1 MKKIGISI
9 QNGLLAEGIIRM
21 LHENGEFQ
29 PFRITSPKKNGVV
42 SNCLLQ
48 GADILLAEVS
58 YANGATIEGRLSEA
72 KALRAEKPECKI
84 AFLCDENSSPEI
96 AKAVM
101 TATTQRDLPIYCV
114 QKDSKVCSLT
124 FDAAW
129 GNAKVRQ
136 ALILKGFG
144 ASSFLSL

>member
-21 LHENGEFQ
+21 FHENGEFQ

-84 AFLCDENSSPEI
+84 AFLCDENSAPDIAREVMI
-96 AKAVM
+96 AKKDGLIDAFFYSSV
-101 TATTQRDLPIYCV
+101 TAKYLIAALTTL
-114 QKDSKVCSLT
+114 
-124 FDAAW
+124 
-129 GNAKVRQ
+129 
-136 ALILKGFG
+136 
-144 ASSFLSL
+144 

>member
-9 QNGLLAEGIIRM
+9 QNGLLAEGIMQM
-21 LHENGEFQ
+21 LIANGEFQ

-72 KALRAEKPECKI
+72 KALRAERPECKI

-101 TATTQRDLPIYCV
+101 TAK
-114 QKDSKVCSLT
+114 KDGIIDGFFYSSVTAKYLVAAL
-124 FDAAW
+124 DA
-129 GNAKVRQ
+129 
-136 ALILKGFG
+136 I
-144 ASSFLSL
+144 

>member
-42 SNCLLQ
+42 INCLLQ

-101 TATTQRDLPIYCV
+101 TAK
-114 QKDSKVCSLT
+114 KDGII
-124 FDAAW
+124 DAFFYSSVT
-129 GNAKVRQ
+129 AKYLVA
-136 ALILKGFG
+136 ALDAI
-144 ASSFLSL
+144 

>member
-101 TATTQRDLPIYCV
+101 TAK
-114 QKDSKVCSLT
+114 KDGIIDVFFYSSVTAKYL
-124 FDAAW
+124 AA
-129 GNAKVRQ
+129 
-136 ALILKGFG
+136 ALDVI
-144 ASSFLSL
+144 

>member
-29 PFRITSPKKNGVV
+29 PFRITSSKKNSIV
-42 SNCLLQ
+42 SICQVQ

-58 YANGATIEGRLSEA
+58 YAAGATIEGRLTEA
-72 KALRAEKPECKI
+72 RALRTERPECKI

-96 AKAVM
+96 AKEVM
-101 TATTQRDLPIYCV
+101 AAKKDGIIDAFFYSSVTAKYLV
-114 QKDSKVCSLT
+114 
-124 FDAAW
+124 AA
-129 GNAKVRQ
+129 
-136 ALILKGFG
+136 LDTI
-144 ASSFLSL
+144 

>member
-42 SNCLLQ
+42 SNCLMQ

-58 YANGATIEGRLSEA
+58 YANGATTEGRLSEA
-72 KALRAEKPECKI
+72 KALRAERPECKI

-96 AKAVM
+96 AKEVMAAKKDGIIDAFFYSSVTAKYLVAV
-101 TATTQRDLPIYCV
+101 L
-114 QKDSKVCSLT
+114 
-124 FDAAW
+124 DA
-129 GNAKVRQ
+129 
-136 ALILKGFG
+136 I
-144 ASSFLSL
+144 

>member
-48 GADILLAEVS
+48 EADILLAEVS
-58 YANGATIEGRLSEA
+58 YAAGATIEGRLTEA
-72 KALRAEKPECKI
+72 KALRAERPECKI

-96 AKAVM
+96 AKEVM
-101 TATTQRDLPIYCV
+101 TAK
-114 QKDSKVCSLT
+114 KDGIIDGFFYSSVTAKYLV
-124 FDAAW
+124 AA
-129 GNAKVRQ
+129 
-136 ALILKGFG
+136 LDTI
-144 ASSFLSL
+144 

>member
-42 SNCLLQ
+42 SNCQLY

-58 YANGATIEGRLSEA
+58 YASGTTIDGRLVEA
-72 KALRAEKPECKI
+72 RSLREACPGCKI

-96 AKAVM
+96 AEEVM
-101 TATTQRDLPIYCV
+101 TAK
-114 QKDSKVCSLT
+114 KDGVI
-124 FDAAW
+124 DAFFYASVT
-129 GNAKVRQ
+129 AKYLIA
-136 ALILKGFG
+136 ALETI
-144 ASSFLSL
+144 

>member
-21 LHENGEFQ
+21 LNENGDFL
-29 PFRITSPKKNGVV
+29 PFRIISPKKNGVV

-58 YANGATIEGRLSEA
+58 YASGATLAGRLAEA
-72 KALRAEKPECKI
+72 RLLRQERPECKI

-96 AKAVM
+96 AKEVM
-101 TATTQRDLPIYCV
+101 TAK
-114 QKDSKVCSLT
+114 KDGII
-124 FDAAW
+124 DAFFYSSVT
-129 GNAKVRQ
+129 AKYLVA
-136 ALILKGFG
+136 ALGVI
-144 ASSFLSL
+144 